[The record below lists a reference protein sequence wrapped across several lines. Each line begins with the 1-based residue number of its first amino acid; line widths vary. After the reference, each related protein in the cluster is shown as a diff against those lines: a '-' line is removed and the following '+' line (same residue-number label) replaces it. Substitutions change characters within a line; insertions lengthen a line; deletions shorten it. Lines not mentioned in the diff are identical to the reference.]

1 MRMTRK
7 GQAHIMEY
15 FLLSFFIMI
24 MIVLIVILLVTYQV
38 GTAGSDESDLRF
50 QKAMFLLKSF
60 SNSPFLNRLGYK
72 EGSMLEDSKL
82 SAMLALPCEDL
93 QVVFGGNW
101 FAEVK
106 LVGSPFSG
114 VECDGGNYPN
124 CGVWKYCSQEG
135 SFTAYDIPVNIYR
148 KSQSMVEVGMLRV
161 GYYV

>member
-1 MRMTRK
+1 MRMMRK

-24 MIVLIVILLVTYQV
+24 MIVMIVILLVTYQV
-38 GTAGSDESDLRF
+38 GTASSDESDLKF

-93 QVVFGGNW
+93 QEIFGGNW
-101 FAEVK
+101 FAEVD

-114 VECDGGNYPN
+114 VVCDLVNYPK
-124 CGVWKYCSQEG
+124 CGAWKYCSREG
-135 SFTAYDIPVNIYR
+135 SSTAYDIPVNIYR
-148 KSQSMVEVGMLRV
+148 KSESRVEIGILKV
-161 GYYV
+161 GYYG